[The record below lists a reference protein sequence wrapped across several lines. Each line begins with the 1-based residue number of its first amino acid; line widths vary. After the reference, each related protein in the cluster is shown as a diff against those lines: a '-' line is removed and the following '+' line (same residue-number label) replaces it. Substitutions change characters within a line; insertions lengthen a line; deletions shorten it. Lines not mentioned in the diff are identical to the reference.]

1 MQALQITKLSLALP
15 KTSQLSY
22 CQDLVIKKLP
32 DQNYAVL
39 KYLVEFISLVGSSS
53 FLAISLVSL
62 FQVVDRSDLNKM
74 TAANLAV
81 VFGPNLAWPRDK
93 TISLTCISQ
102 INTFIEY
109 LFNNMHQV
117 FII

>member
-1 MQALQITKLSLALP
+1 M
-15 KTSQLSY
+15 
-22 CQDLVIKKLP
+22 IKKLP
-32 DQNYAVL
+32 DQNYGVL

-53 FLAISLVSL
+53 SSYLAMSKVSLL
-62 FQVVDRSDLNKM
+62 FQVFDRSDLNKM

-81 VFGPNLAWPRDK
+81 VFGSNLAWPRDK
-93 TISLTCISQ
+93 AVSLTCISH

>member
-1 MQALQITKLSLALP
+1 M
-15 KTSQLSY
+15 
-22 CQDLVIKKLP
+22 IKKLP

-53 FLAISLVSL
+53 YLAMSAVSL

-93 TISLTCISQ
+93 TITMTCISH